1 MSDKEL
7 HTTIWKRAII
17 IYLFC
22 AVACM
27 LIIVRIYNIQ
37 HAEHPQWMSLSDS
50 LRKENISKDILPDR
64 GNIYADDNQLL
75 VASVPV
81 YKLAIDFKTPALRE
95 DNGRLF
101 KENVDSLA
109 LCLSRYLGDQSAAQ
123 YKSEMQKGYRARS
136 GYCVLS
142 RLTLNHDQYKHIQTF
157 PLFRLGSNKSGL
169 VRDRKI
175 KRIKSFGILA
185 SVTLGKYSVD
195 EAKAYNGIEHAYDS
209 ILRGRAGKGHI
220 EQMAGASIL
229 TADIPAVNGSDIHTT
244 LNVSM
249 QDICE
254 KALMKKMLEVKA
266 DEGAVILMETKTGQ
280 IKAIA
285 NLVRTDTTGTSYSES
300 KNIALRSD
308 MEPGSTF
315 KVPALMAAL
324 EDGTV
329 ATSDSVDCGN
339 GVWQVNPRI
348 TIKDHN
354 TGEKANHVIPIG
366 QAIVRSSNIAM
377 GKTIL
382 EHYDNKKRAIHYINV
397 LKGMGVGQHID
408 LGFKGMA
415 HARIEGPEERKDWT
429 YTDVASIAY
438 GYSVNMPL
446 LYTLT
451 FYNAIANNGTMMK
464 PYLIR
469 SITRDGIEERSFQP
483 TVMKSSI
490 CSQKT
495 LNAIREMMLG
505 VVEDEH
511 GTASRS
517 VRSKYVRIAGKTG
530 TARYDYK
537 NNKTPHHQISF
548 CGFFPYEQPRYSCIV
563 FIKNPKAPAAAG
575 PMAGGV
581 FREIAEHLMASK
593 TYIPVS
599 QYREIESDHL
609 QKEGDTTGTDVSYR
623 TFAQLEDITKEG
635 KKRFLHAATKTKAN
649 QTPDCMHLG
658 LKDAIY
664 LAESRRLIPRVSGQG
679 KVYKQIPAAGT
690 PLRRNSVLQ
699 LYLK

>member
-1 MSDKEL
+1 MSENEL
-7 HTTIWKRAII
+7 HSTIWKRAII

-22 AVACM
+22 LAVFA
-27 LIIVRIYNIQ
+27 LIVMRLYSIQ
-37 HAEHPQWMSLSDS
+37 HTERAQWMRLSDS
-50 LRKENISKDILPDR
+50 LRKENVVKDILPDR
-64 GNIYADDNQLL
+64 GNIYADDDQLL

-95 DNGRLF
+95 DGGKLF

-109 LCLSRYLGDQSAAQ
+109 TCLADYLKDQSAAQ
-123 YKSEMQKGYRARS
+123 YRSQLWKGYRTKS
-136 GYCVLS
+136 GYCLIS
-142 RLTLNHDQYKHIQTF
+142 RLTLNHDQYKMIQTF

-169 VRDRKI
+169 VKDRKI

-185 SVTLGKYSVD
+185 SVTLGRYSVD

-229 TADIPAVNGSDIHTT
+229 TSEIPAVNGSVILTT

-254 KALMKKMLEVKA
+254 KALMKKMLEVRA
-266 DEGAVILMETKTGQ
+266 DEGAVILMETRSGQ

-285 NLVRTDTTGTSYSES
+285 NLVRTDSSGTSYYES

-329 ATSDSVDCGN
+329 EADDSVDCGN
-339 GVWQVNPRI
+339 GVWQVNPKI

-366 QAIVRSSNIAM
+366 QAIVRSSNIGM

-382 EHYDNKKRAIHYINV
+382 EQYDNKKKAIHYIDV
-397 LKGMGVGQHID
+397 LKKMGVGQRID

-415 HARIEGPEERKDWT
+415 HARIEGPEERADWT

-451 FYNAIANNGTMMK
+451 FYNAIANDGVMMQ
-464 PYLIR
+464 PYLIK
-469 SITRDGIEERSFQP
+469 SITRDGIEEQVFGP
-483 TVMKSSI
+483 KIMKNPI
-490 CSQKT
+490 CSKKT

-511 GTASRS
+511 GTASKS

-530 TARYDYK
+530 TARYDYR

-548 CGFFPYEQPRYSCIV
+548 CGFFPYEEPRYSCIV

-581 FREIAEHLMASK
+581 FREIAEHLMASE
-593 TYIPVS
+593 TYIPIG
-599 QYREIESDHL
+599 QYREIETAN
-609 QKEGDTTGTDVSYR
+609 QRKENDTTYR
-623 TFAQLEDITKEG
+623 EVEYRRFGNLEGITKEG
-635 KKRFLHAATKTKAN
+635 KKRFLQAATRTGAN
-649 QTPDCMHLG
+649 QTPDCRNLG

-664 LAESRRLIPRVSGQG
+664 LAESRTLRPKVNGRG
-679 KVYKQIPAAGT
+679 KVYKQTPEAGT
-690 PLRRNSVLQ
+690 PLQKNTTIH